1 MPCSDVCRSPGAD
14 YHSPHAGC
22 HGINMPIAIEV
33 ARRDTIKLTVSVK
46 QGGGSGDRIW
56 DVRVGSAVL
65 ANGFE
70 VLK

>member
-1 MPCSDVCRSPGAD
+1 
-14 YHSPHAGC
+14 
-22 HGINMPIAIEV
+22 MPIAIEV